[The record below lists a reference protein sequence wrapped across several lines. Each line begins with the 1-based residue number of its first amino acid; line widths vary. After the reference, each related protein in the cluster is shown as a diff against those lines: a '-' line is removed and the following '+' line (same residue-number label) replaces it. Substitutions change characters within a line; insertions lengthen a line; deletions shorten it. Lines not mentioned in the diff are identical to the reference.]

1 MLPGHWWQ
9 FVNECHQFK
18 ECLKLVIAD
27 KKREGAKKV
36 ASSHMKAWLK
46 SYQIW
51 CNNLKNWHDVI
62 DNDLPGRIKL
72 FLNSE

>member
-1 MLPGHWWQ
+1 MSSIQRMSKISHCRQ
-9 FVNECHQFK
+9 
-18 ECLKLVIAD
+18 
-27 KKREGAKKV
+27 KREGAKKA

-51 CNNLKNWHDVI
+51 CNSLKNWHDVI
-62 DNDLPGRIKL
+62 DNDLPSRIKL